1 MKDNFYEE
9 LSIAMY
15 PSSLLHTFGVNGK
28 ISGSI
33 GAVGEMQNVLP
44 IIHGPRGCG
53 FHYRH
58 SARRR
63 HQPFYRI
70 LTTNLEEAEII
81 GGGEAKLRQTVEEA
95 WRRYHPALI
104 MVIPSPIS
112 DILNDDI
119 LTITREMCSQGIPV
133 VGIQSELFSHRDKN
147 YSRNRLKKIAEQ
159 KITGENHLEMEIK
172 GCGFVEALCA
182 LVGQVMEAVPVIPH
196 SVNIETVG
204 WGSNGSLIL
213 REIEAFLNRCG
224 ITVNTLF
231 PSASYEE
238 IRRAPAAQLNL
249 ARRVRWA
256 RLMKEQFGTDYL
268 HLSSE
273 GRYSGLEGICTFYRD
288 IGAAMGLE
296 ASMEPLIEA
305 AKQKALEE
313 TAPARKELAGYRCLL
328 FSRSIQQAPFLL
340 KRYAQDYGFSIPCL
354 CIILTPETRRN
365 LSMSAEMEG
374 KLLGRVQEAVS
385 LYSPKTEILLNPSEE
400 ERKARF
406 PKFDAILGTGDFTL
420 ENQGVPLI
428 SVRNETVSLSFE
440 SYVRTVLRLRER
452 LSSRQ
457 VRKELLLQKMPFDSR
472 HYPLYVNENGLAAKE
487 MWARMW
493 LRRKEES

>member
-33 GAVGEMQNVLP
+33 GAVGEMQDVLP

-63 HQPFYRI
+63 HQPLYRV
-70 LTTNLEEAEII
+70 LTTNLEERDII
-81 GGGEAKLRQTVEEA
+81 GGGEEKLRRTVEEA
-95 WRRYHPALI
+95 WRQYHPKLI

-119 LTITREMCSQGIPV
+119 LTIVQEMRGQGIPV

-147 YSRNRLKKIAEQ
+147 YTRNRLKKIAEQ
-159 KITGENHLEMEIK
+159 KITGENRLEMEIK
-172 GCGFVEALCA
+172 GCGFVEALYA

-204 WGSNGSLIL
+204 WGSNGNLVL

-224 ITVNTLF
+224 ITVNTWF
-231 PSASYEE
+231 PSASYEA

-256 RLMKEQFGTDYL
+256 RLMKERFGTDYL
-268 HLSSE
+268 HLGSE
-273 GRYSGLEGICTFYRD
+273 GRYSGLEGFV
-288 IGAAMGLE
+288 
-296 ASMEPLIEA
+296 
-305 AKQKALEE
+305 
-313 TAPARKELAGYRCLL
+313 
-328 FSRSIQQAPFLL
+328 PF
-340 KRYAQDYGFSIPCL
+340 
-354 CIILTPETRRN
+354 T
-365 LSMSAEMEG
+365 
-374 KLLGRVQEAVS
+374 
-385 LYSPKTEILLNPSEE
+385 
-400 ERKARF
+400 
-406 PKFDAILGTGDFTL
+406 GT
-420 ENQGVPLI
+420 
-428 SVRNETVSLSFE
+428 
-440 SYVRTVLRLRER
+440 
-452 LSSRQ
+452 
-457 VRKELLLQKMPFDSR
+457 
-472 HYPLYVNENGLAAKE
+472 
-487 MWARMW
+487 
-493 LRRKEES
+493 

>member
-70 LTTNLEEAEII
+70 LTTNLEEVEII

-104 MVIPSPIS
+104 MAIS

-224 ITVNTLF
+224 ITVNTWF